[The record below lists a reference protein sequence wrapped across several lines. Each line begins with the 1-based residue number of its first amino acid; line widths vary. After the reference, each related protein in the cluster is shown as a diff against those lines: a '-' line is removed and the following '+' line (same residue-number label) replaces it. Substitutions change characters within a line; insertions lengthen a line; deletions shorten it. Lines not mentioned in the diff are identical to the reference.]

1 MRPTPHLA
9 LPLFVDADLT
19 SSDMHIFRFTS
30 SNNCG
35 AHQCAPLAVKGEA
48 GPGAVRGLGGPGQ
61 QFGYFDDKRDIC
73 KFVSFSHGRVFD
85 RSSGKDELG
94 IRYLADNPRN
104 EAEFV
109 AEDCLRNKLI

>member
-1 MRPTPHLA
+1 MT
-9 LPLFVDADLT
+9 
-19 SSDMHIFRFTS
+19 
-30 SNNCG
+30 
-35 AHQCAPLAVKGEA
+35 
-48 GPGAVRGLGGPGQ
+48 
-61 QFGYFDDKRDIC
+61 RDIC

-109 AEDCLRNKLI
+109 AEDCLRNKLISDALNSQDPTFQITFPS